1 MRGSELDKAFERCSR
16 CCMLPPFL
24 PCLPCS
30 PPFTMRSF
38 PPSASLAEE
47 HHARIDVLFSPVA
60 LTLSPPPAASLT
72 EEHHARIDALFSW
85 LVDPCMAFIRK
96 NCKELVQGGEGRGGG
111 NGRDGAWRRGI
122 RAGRGVNRISP
133 HP

>member
-1 MRGSELDKAFERCSR
+1 MR
-16 CCMLPPFL
+16 
-24 PCLPCS
+24 
-30 PPFTMRSF
+30 
-38 PPSASLAEE
+38 
-47 HHARIDVLFSPVA
+47 A
-60 LTLSPPPAASLT
+60 LTSYSALWPSHYPPPPAASLT

-96 NCKELVQGGEGRGGG
+96 NCKELVRGGAGCGGG
-111 NGRDGAWRRGI
+111 NGRDGAWQRGI